1 MITYFKGY
9 LPHSYLAHLVVVRIN
24 ESICAKL
31 LQQCLGVCVCAPS
44 HPYMRV
50 HVHISH
56 LTNANYLYICLYS
69 WLLLA
74 SRTNWLDLMEGKHE
88 PTPLPS
94 CHRFQRRHTKSSF
107 KRIFFSQSLLL
118 AAVVVH
124 WLSQI
129 WFFVI
134 QWTAASQ
141 AYLSFTISWSLLKL
155 RSIELV
161 MPSSHLILCH
171 PLLLLPSIFPSIG
184 VFSNEQ
190 ALHISWPKFWSF
202 TFSIHPSRE
211 YSGLIS
217 FRVDRLHLFAVLGT
231 LKSFLQDDSSKAL
244 VLWCS
249 AFFTVQLSHPYMTTG
264 KGIALT
270 RWTFVSK
277 VMSLLFN
284 MLSRLVIAFL
294 PRSKHLL
301 VSWL

>member
-107 KRIFFSQSLLL
+107 KRIFFHSL
-118 AAVVVH
+118 
-124 WLSQI
+124 
-129 WFFVI
+129 
-134 QWTAASQ
+134 
-141 AYLSFTISWSLLKL
+141 YY
-155 RSIELV
+155 
-161 MPSSHLILCH
+161 
-171 PLLLLPSIFPSIG
+171 LLLLLFTGSVKSDSLWSNGLQQVRLIYPSPSPGACSNSGPLSWWCHPAISSS
-184 VFSNEQ
+184 VIPFSSCLQ
-190 ALHISWPKFWSF
+190 
-202 TFSIHPSRE
+202 
-211 YSGLIS
+211 
-217 FRVDRLHLFAVLGT
+217 
-231 LKSFLQDDSSKAL
+231 SFLASGSFLMSKLFTSVGQSFGASP
-244 VLWCS
+244 S
-249 AFFTVQLSHPYMTTG
+249 ASILLGNIQVWFPLGLTG
-264 KGIALT
+264 FI
-270 RWTFVSK
+270 
-277 VMSLLFN
+277 SLQ
-284 MLSRLVIAFL
+284 S
-294 PRSKHLL
+294 
-301 VSWL
+301 